1 MLPAIG
7 LVLFLQLAGEAAARG
22 LGLPVPGSL
31 IGMAFLLALLVWQRD
46 VSDGLQRLAQGLLR
60 HMMLLLIP
68 AVAGIAVQYP
78 LLARD
83 WLPFL
88 LSCAVGAMLTV
99 AVTGWTLRFMM
110 QRTGAKARA

>member
-7 LVLFLQLAGEAAARG
+7 LVLFLQLAGEAAVRA

-31 IGMAFLLALLVWQRD
+31 AGMGLLLVLLVWQRR
-46 VSDGLQRLAQGLLR
+46 VPDGLQRLAQGLLR

-88 LSCAVGAMLTV
+88 LSCALGALLTV
-99 AVTGWTLRFMM
+99 AATGWTLRFMM
-110 QRTGAKARA
+110 RRTAKAR